1 MVHESCILRGVL
13 NENMPPT
20 RRTRS
25 TSTLADPGHIPADLE
40 LGRLYVKDLRSICSR
55 LNLSTT
61 GGRAAL
67 IKRIDEARQNTG
79 NLPGTP
85 PPIQDGGEHIQN
97 QNPMELQFQQLQ
109 RQVQE
114 LLDREPPQD
123 GLLSATQL
131 TQVQSIVQGSLN
143 EAIEKAASAAAQA
156 AVRAFS
162 GSPPQAPDPATHAGE
177 SSVDV
182 TPPSSAASTSNS
194 LLESQVSSLGNCSR
208 SATDTEMDSVHEL
221 PAKPVKEILT
231 VEFMELSKL
240 LPKNFNALN
249 PPQDEPLTLTVE
261 NSIIKVN
268 KAKTTSITDISE
280 WTTAFSAYM
289 GVLISKFPHRVS
301 ELLEYMSL
309 IRYAARYHKG
319 LGWCVYDIK
328 FRQKAATNKALKWST
343 IDSQLWL
350 KTFTVAP
357 SLLKE
362 DIGVF
367 QSGPSSSST
376 SKGPENRTCHNF
388 NRGVP
393 CARTPC
399 SYAHKCNRSGCGKD
413 HPGIKCPT
421 NYGTEKPLHR
431 EGKLPPPP
439 PSPKAPATEKNS
451 FGGIVTPVKV
461 ETLYQ
466 ALSDHPE
473 REFVNKLCLELREG
487 ARIGYSGPRSPR
499 FSNNLPTAFLNP
511 EVVTANLND
520 EVSKGRTMGPFSTP
534 PFTNF
539 QVSPIGLVPK
549 KHSDKF
555 RTIFHLSYPKSGTS
569 SINYF
574 IEKDDFSLQYITI
587 DNAITAIQTFGQGCY
602 MGKTDIESAFRL
614 IPVHPDDWELL
625 GMFWNGQ
632 YYFDKVLPFGLRS
645 APYIFNQL
653 SDAIEWILLNKC
665 SISFVCHILDDF
677 LIVEPPC
684 PTPPL
689 DSLCRASLSSM
700 ILTFKTLNI
709 PISASKTEG
718 HRRTSRGGG
727 GGGGSPPSLENI
739 RAKRQ
744 KFGQ

>member
-1 MVHESCILRGVL
+1 MG
-13 NENMPPT
+13 
-20 RRTRS
+20 
-25 TSTLADPGHIPADLE
+25 
-40 LGRLYVKDLRSICSR
+40 LYGNLSDLRSICSR
-55 LNLSTT
+55 LNLSTP

-67 IKRIDEARQNTG
+67 IKRIDEARRNTG

-85 PPIQDGGEHIQN
+85 PPIQDGGEHIPN
-97 QNPMELQFQQLQ
+97 KNPMELQLQQLQ

-114 LLDREPPQD
+114 LLDRESPQD

-162 GSPPQAPDPATHAGE
+162 GSPPQAPDPATPAGE

-221 PAKPVKEILT
+221 PAKLVKEILT
-231 VEFMELSKL
+231 GEFMELSKL
-240 LPKNFNALN
+240 LPKNFNVLN
-249 PPQDEPLTLTVE
+249 PSQDEPLTLTVE

-289 GVLISKFPHRVS
+289 GVLISKFPHRAS

-388 NRGVP
+388 NRGFPVP
-393 CARTPC
+393 EPLAPM
-399 SYAHKCNRSGCGKD
+399 
-413 HPGIKCPT
+413 PT
-421 NYGTEKPLHR
+421 NATGLGVGKITPGSSAPQTMAQKNNLSIGR
-431 EGKLPPPP
+431 ESRPPAPKHPPPRKIA
-439 PSPKAPATEKNS
+439 S
-451 FGGIVTPVKV
+451 VV
-461 ETLYQ
+461 LLL
-466 ALSDHPE
+466 LS
-473 REFVNKLCLELREG
+473 R
-487 ARIGYSGPRSPR
+487 
-499 FSNNLPTAFLNP
+499 
-511 EVVTANLND
+511 
-520 EVSKGRTMGPFSTP
+520 
-534 PFTNF
+534 
-539 QVSPIGLVPK
+539 
-549 KHSDKF
+549 
-555 RTIFHLSYPKSGTS
+555 
-569 SINYF
+569 
-574 IEKDDFSLQYITI
+574 
-587 DNAITAIQTFGQGCY
+587 
-602 MGKTDIESAFRL
+602 
-614 IPVHPDDWELL
+614 
-625 GMFWNGQ
+625 
-632 YYFDKVLPFGLRS
+632 
-645 APYIFNQL
+645 
-653 SDAIEWILLNKC
+653 
-665 SISFVCHILDDF
+665 
-677 LIVEPPC
+677 
-684 PTPPL
+684 
-689 DSLCRASLSSM
+689 
-700 ILTFKTLNI
+700 
-709 PISASKTEG
+709 
-718 HRRTSRGGG
+718 
-727 GGGGSPPSLENI
+727 
-739 RAKRQ
+739 
-744 KFGQ
+744 